1 MLQGFFSMTFFGFD
15 SSHNAWAHSGMVWV
29 WFVVTI
35 PITVIGIILFS
46 WRHSKQSFYQFVKNG
61 LDRALFL
68 KAGDET
74 DDDE

>member
-1 MLQGFFSMTFFGFD
+1 MTFFGFD

-46 WRHSKQSFYQFVKNG
+46 WRHSKQNFYQFVKSG
-61 LDRALFL
+61 LNRMLGFNRE
-68 KAGDET
+68 GET